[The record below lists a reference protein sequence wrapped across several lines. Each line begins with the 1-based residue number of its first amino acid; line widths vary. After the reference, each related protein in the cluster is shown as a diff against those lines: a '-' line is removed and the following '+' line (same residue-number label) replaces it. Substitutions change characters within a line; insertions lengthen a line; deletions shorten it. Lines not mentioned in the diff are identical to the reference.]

1 MLDGNVRCFASKPY
15 LLFARAFK
23 LDESG
28 LCSLDCERLAAV
40 LLSALTDWDNT
51 LCEIF
56 VVCLVVSLELV
67 STSES
72 RGEQDDNSCGDEML
86 LGNLLLELIASTEY
100 WYSAGPT
107 WLSLIILRILLSVL
121 EEEPVGEPRTLT
133 VLILST
139 LVGLGERNQCWV

>member
-1 MLDGNVRCFASKPY
+1 M
-15 LLFARAFK
+15 
-23 LDESG
+23 
-28 LCSLDCERLAAV
+28 
-40 LLSALTDWDNT
+40 
-51 LCEIF
+51 
-56 VVCLVVSLELV
+56 VSLELV

-139 LVGLGERNQCWV
+139 LVGLGERNQC